1 MKKWFLL
8 LMPALCIP
16 FAAQAADWR
25 EITGAGV
32 YGDTTVTLG
41 GEGVYLFDGGTLEN
55 VSVGTGALQG
65 EHFQFFGVT
74 FTGDA
79 VVLAA
84 RNDRQC
90 QVWFAA
96 DCVDQ
101 TRQGVRVIA
110 ENTDPSGYDEEER
123 EWRFDTQIIADVS
136 CGVNGLTVESV
147 HDGLGGKQRTRSAGS
162 YAHSCAG
169 SPARAAAHRRFPS
182 PHALCSADGAER
194 RLHRHDDEKTQSR
207 ITHVPASAMEAG
219 ADFVRRRTRRRAPP
233 C

>member
-8 LMPALCIP
+8 LMLALCIP
-16 FAAQAADWR
+16 FAAQAADWS

-32 YGDTTVTLG
+32 YGGTTVTLS

-90 QVWFAA
+90 QVWIAA

-110 ENTDPSGYDEEER
+110 EKMVWEESSEP
-123 EWRFDTQIIADVS
+123 EAPVPTPTPVPEAPPA
-136 CGVNGLTVESV
+136 LP
-147 HDGLGGKQRTRSAGS
+147 RTGDSHPLMLYAVLMALSAG
-162 YAHSCAG
+162 CIVMMM
-169 SPARAAAHRRFPS
+169 
-182 PHALCSADGAER
+182 
-194 RLHRHDDEKTQSR
+194 KKQ
-207 ITHVPASAMEAG
+207 
-219 ADFVRRRTRRRAPP
+219 
-233 C
+233 